1 MCERHYRRMKTKGS
15 TVDPH
20 VDNLSRYEIDSQ
32 GCWVWSGTLYG
43 NGYGKLTR
51 EIHGTRLAHR
61 AFYIE
66 HRSPIADGLELDHLC
81 RNRAC
86 VNPNHLDP
94 VVRSVN
100 IQRGY
105 DARQDGR
112 CKNGHDLTAVDA
124 YYVEPGSGRRQC
136 RRCWRQNYRK
146 ARQNA
151 MAKKRASST

>member
-1 MCERHYRRMKTKGS
+1 MCERHYRRMKGKGS
-15 TVDPH
+15 TDDPR
-20 VDNLSRYEIDSQ
+20 VDNLSRYNIDSH
-32 GCWVWSGTLYG
+32 GCWVWAGTLYG

-66 HRSPIADGLELDHLC
+66 HRAEIADGFELDHLC

-86 VNPNHLDP
+86 VNPDHLDP

-105 DARQDGR
+105 DARQNGR
-112 CKNGHDLTAVDA
+112 CKNGHDLTVEDA
-124 YYVEPGSGRRQC
+124 YYIEPSSGSRQC
-136 RRCWRQNYRK
+136 RQCWRRNYRK
-146 ARQNA
+146 ARA
-151 MAKKRASST
+151 DATARKRAENT